1 MFIAEVRS
9 KGKKGRRYKS
19 ILLRESY
26 RQGAR
31 VKSRTLAVLTRLP
44 AWLIEVIRQ
53 ALAAGP
59 ADSVEGLVQGSGG
72 TLALRTGESFGG
84 CWLVAQLTRRLGI
97 DQALG
102 VTRSAELARWQVI
115 ARVLRPGTSLL
126 AMVRLANTCAAAA
139 VLRWRRPFTE
149 EDLYANGTWLQ
160 ERQAIIEKRLW
171 QHAEQER
178 DQLYLYDVTSS
189 YLEGEHNA
197 LGDWGYNRDGKKGKQ
212 QVVVGLLTDEQGEP
226 CSVQVYAGNTSD
238 PKTFADQ
245 VHKLK
250 QRFGCR
256 GVTLVGDRGMIRS
269 RQMAQAQAQGFHFIT
284 ALTRPQIEK
293 LLRTDTFQLELFEEQ
308 VTEVMDGQ
316 GRRYVLRRNPVRA
329 EELAR
334 SRAAKRE
341 ALAREVQKANDYL
354 RAHPRAKVP
363 TQQRALMARLQQ
375 LRVEGWLRLRV
386 ASRQLQLVTDAA
398 ALAEAARL
406 DGCYVIHTDLAPSAA
421 SAQTVHDR
429 YRDLARVERDFRTLK
444 SGHLEFRPWFVI
456 TEANTRAHAL
466 TAMLA
471 LKVRRHLEQAWSA
484 LDLTVEEGLREMERL
499 NVMELVA
506 TRDGKV
512 VTRLLPRPS
521 ARQEQLLAA
530 LDLKLPET
538 VPAAQVQVGTRVKL
552 PARRKSR

>member
-9 KGKKGRRYKS
+9 KGKQGRRYQS

-31 VKSRTLAVLTRLP
+31 VRSRTLAVLTRLP

-59 ADSVEGLVQGSGG
+59 ADSVEGLVQGAGG
-72 TLALRTGESFGG
+72 ALALRTGESFGG

-102 VTRSAELARWQVI
+102 VTRQAQLARWQVI

-126 AMVRLANTCAAAA
+126 AMVRLATSCAAAA
-139 VLRWRRPFTE
+139 VLRWRQPFTE
-149 EDLYANGTWLQ
+149 DDLYANGPWLQ
-160 ERQAIIEKRLW
+160 GRQAIIEQRLW
-171 QHAEQER
+171 QHAGHGG

-226 CSVQVYAGNTSD
+226 GSVQVYEGNTSD
-238 PKTFADQ
+238 VKTFADQ

-250 QRFGCR
+250 KRFGCR

-269 RQMAQAQAQGFHFIT
+269 GQMAQAQALGFHFIT

-293 LLRTDTFQLELFEEQ
+293 LLRTGTFQLELFEEQ
-308 VTEVMDGQ
+308 VTEVMDAE

-334 SRAAKRE
+334 ARAAKQQ
-341 ALAREVQKANDYL
+341 ALAREVQKANHYL

-363 TQQRALMARLQQ
+363 TQQRALAARLRQ
-375 LRVEGWLRLRV
+375 LRVENWLSLKV
-386 ASRQLQLVTDAA
+386 ESRQLYLVEDPA
-398 ALAEAARL
+398 ALAEVARL
-406 DGCYVIHTDLAPSAA
+406 DGCYVIHTDLPRRAA

-429 YRDLARVERDFRTLK
+429 YQDLARVEQDFRTLK
-444 SGHLEFRPWFVI
+444 SGHLEFRPWFVT

-471 LKVRRHLEQAWSA
+471 LKVRRHLERAWSA